1 MNDLIVIVLTSLRVS
16 LTATVL
22 CVLIG
27 MPLGYLIA
35 TREFTGKQALVTV
48 LHTLLS
54 VPTVV
59 IGLFVYSLLC
69 RGSLFGEFSLLFTL
83 TAIVIGQV
91 VLALPIIVSFT
102 HSALA
107 GVDPAARETAVT
119 LGAEGPQITLA
130 VLREA
135 RFGLLA
141 AVAATF
147 GRLVGEVGIS
157 MMLGGNIFGYTRTM
171 TTAIAL
177 ETAKG
182 EFALGL
188 KLGGI
193 LLVIALCV
201 NVLFRRLKGRG

>member
-1 MNDLIVIVLTSLRVS
+1 MNDLITIVFTSLRVS

-22 CVLIG
+22 CILIG
-27 MPLGYLIA
+27 MPLGYLVA
-35 TREFTGKQALVTV
+35 TREFTGKQTLVTV

-69 RGSLFGEFSLLFTL
+69 RGSLFGEFRLLFTL

-119 LGAEGPQITLA
+119 LGAEGPQVTLA